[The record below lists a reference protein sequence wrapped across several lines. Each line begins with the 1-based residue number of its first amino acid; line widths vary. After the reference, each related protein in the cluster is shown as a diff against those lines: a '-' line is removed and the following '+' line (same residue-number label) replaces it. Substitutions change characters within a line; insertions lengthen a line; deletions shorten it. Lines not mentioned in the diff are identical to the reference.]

1 MKATSGQLTILVNG
15 SGLYAWIAPHAVS
28 LLPAGLLL

>member
-1 MKATSGQLTILVNG
+1 MKATSRHTNILMNG
-15 SGLYAWIAPHAVS
+15 SGLYECVAPHAVS